1 MKFRLILLSV
11 LFFLGLIPGNVS
23 AAEMRRP
30 LSPQQPM
37 YIFHVDVWNNA
48 DPQKI
53 IDLIPDD
60 MRPYTV
66 FNISLSVTESVTKD
80 GFRTAESWL
89 RTCAENRVWAL
100 IQPASGGHAWFS
112 DYDTSVHRYFFE
124 NYPNFLGFNYCE
136 QFWGFDDYSGLHPFG
151 SKSPSI
157 ADRMNLFV
165 DLLDLADEFGGYL
178 VVSNCLVIPEWDG
191 TSPLTM
197 FKRYPAFAEAAK
209 MHKEHLIY
217 CEKYTTSGNFYD
229 MESMCLGV
237 FLSDHCDNWGM
248 RFDQCGYTEHV
259 YNNMPGEQKMPPAI
273 AGMTILEHMMMTG
286 QTVQDGPELITNQ
299 CVRALSDVRTDD
311 GYNSRRF
318 ELFPQF
324 PNVYM
329 DVWRKFT
336 TDGVIRIMNRQ
347 EVIDS
352 TKIAI
357 YNDINPN
364 KAQNN
369 WEGRRSDKNLFTGLY
384 ALDKGTFGTDT
395 VYLKKTGRYTTVPT
409 IFIENGKDLGFQRVI
424 KQSRIN
430 SVWHDTDKKV
440 SDFNLLFSPQTDD
453 DPETSLYVRRI
464 DNNWLVY
471 NNSQYEKQ
479 RKVETST
486 IALRYNSCDAVTVT
500 MPMYS
505 FGLLTEKADGIDI
518 YLNNYTHFKG
528 LTNDTIIIKGCSE
541 QPTYEVKVR
550 GDYEASKHD
559 LPSVTSSYADGALTL
574 IVAHNGPLD
583 INVKCRGA
591 NSGRL
596 QVPEWERTYGCEIPP
611 VYKGTRQYEWENAD
625 YSNIDKAWNGAV
637 QTDIPGFTALGY
649 VSYGTKNGAKLRDHI
664 RIDEAGRYKM
674 TIRYLAPENDVDRVN
689 ITVNGKVLARNV
701 KFAKTDESNT
711 WAEASVEFD
720 LQEGISELVLSSTK
734 TQTSRLYLD
743 NFTLTSLSGS
753 GVDSFSADDA
763 EKASSAV
770 CVDIYGRRVNPE
782 TLSAGQIYILN
793 GKKYV
798 KKN

>member
-1 MKFRLILLSV
+1 MKLRLILIFALISMV
-11 LFFLGLIPGNVS
+11 FLPLKAFS
-23 AAEMRRP
+23 ADMRRP
-30 LSPQQPM
+30 LSTQQPM
-37 YIFHVDVWNNA
+37 YIFHIDVWNNA

-53 IDLIPDD
+53 IDLIPED
-60 MRPYTV
+60 MLPYTV

-136 QFWGFDDYSGLHPFG
+136 QFWGFDDASGLHPFG
-151 SKSPSI
+151 LKSPTIS
-157 ADRMNLFV
+157 DRMNLFV

-178 VVSNCLVIPEWDG
+178 VVSNCLVIPEWDS

-209 MHKEHLIY
+209 KHKEHLVY
-217 CEKYTTSGNFYD
+217 CEKYTTSANFYD

-259 YNNMPGEQKMPPAI
+259 YNNMAGEQKMPPAI
-273 AGMTILEHMMMTG
+273 GGMTILEHMMMTG

-299 CVRALSDVRTDD
+299 CVRALSDVKTDD

-329 DVWRKFT
+329 DIWRKFT
-336 TDGVIRIMNRQ
+336 TEGVIRILPRQ

-352 TKIAI
+352 TKIAV
-357 YNDINPN
+357 YNDIDQ
-364 KAQNN
+364 KQTTNN
-369 WEGRRSDKNLFTGLY
+369 WEGRRSHRYLFSGLY
-384 ALDKGTFGTDT
+384 ALDNGTFGNDT
-395 VYLKKTGRYTTVPT
+395 VYLKKTGRYTTIPT
-409 IFIENGKDLGFQRVI
+409 IFVDNGEELGFKRVVR
-424 KQSRIN
+424 QSRYYNEWTTNEAKI
-430 SVWHDTDKKV
+430 DE
-440 SDFNLLFSPQTDD
+440 FNALFLPQTGD

-486 IALRYNSCDAVTVT
+486 IGLRYNSCDAVTLT

-505 FGLLTEKADGIDI
+505 FGLLTEKEDGIDI

-528 LTNDTIIIKGCSE
+528 QTNDTIVIKGCTS
-541 QPTYEVKVR
+541 QPTFEVMER
-550 GDYEASKHD
+550 GDYDASKHD
-559 LPSVTSSYADGALTL
+559 KPIVTSSYADGNLTL
-574 IVAHNGPLD
+574 VVAHNGPLD
-583 INVKCRGA
+583 INVKCQGS
-591 NSGRL
+591 NSGRM
-596 QVPEWERTYGCEIPP
+596 QVPVWERTFGCEIPP
-611 VYKGTRQYEWENAD
+611 VYKGTRQWEWENAD
-625 YSNIDKAWNGAV
+625 YAAIDKAWNGAGRS
-637 QTDIPGFTALGY
+637 DIPGFTALGY
-649 VSYGTKNGAKLRDHI
+649 VSYGTANGAKLRDNI

-674 TIRYLAPENDVDRVN
+674 TIRYLAPEEEVNRVN
-689 ITVNGKVLARNV
+689 ITVNGKVVARNV
-701 KFAKTDESNT
+701 KFPKTDDSNT
-711 WAEASVEFD
+711 WAESSVEFD
-720 LQEGISELVLSSTK
+720 LPEGVSELILSSTK
-734 TQTSRLYLD
+734 VQTTNLYLD
-743 NFTLTSLSGS
+743 NFTLTPLDPDAVESVHESN
-753 GVDSFSADDA
+753 ADNA
-763 EKASSAV
+763 
-770 CVDIYGRRVNPE
+770 CYDIFGRRVKVEN
-782 TLSAGQIYILN
+782 LSKGQIYIQN
-793 GKKYV
+793 GKKHIAH
-798 KKN
+798 